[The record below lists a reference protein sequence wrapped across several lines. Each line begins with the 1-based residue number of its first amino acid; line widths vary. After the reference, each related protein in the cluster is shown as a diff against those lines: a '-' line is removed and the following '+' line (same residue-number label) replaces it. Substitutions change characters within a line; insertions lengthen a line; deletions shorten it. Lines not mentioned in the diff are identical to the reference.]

1 LISHHWSFDAVEPII
16 ACKTCGLLQRIEAL
30 KPGSAAECFRC
41 GTVVGKHPV
50 DSLGRTAAFSLAAL
64 IFFVPANIYPILLMD
79 FYGAYSESTV
89 WDGCVKL
96 FQDGQW
102 PVATIVFLASIL
114 VPILKLLGLLF
125 LVVSTK
131 FRSAFWQRERTS
143 IFKVIDVIGP
153 WAMLDVFLL
162 AILVALVKLGSIAT
176 VLPGRG
182 LIAFTAMVVFTLLA
196 SASFDPALIWEK
208 TEKKT

>member
-1 LISHHWSFDAVEPII
+1 MCLRCWSVIVRHQG
-16 ACKTCGLLQRIEAL
+16 CGL
-30 KPGSAAECFRC
+30 G
-41 GTVVGKHPV
+41 H
-50 DSLGRTAAFSLAAL
+50 TAAFSLAAL

-96 FQDGQW
+96 YQDGQW

-114 VPILKLLGLLF
+114 ISLLKLLGLFF
-125 LVVSTK
+125 LVVVSK
-131 FRSAFWQRERTS
+131 FRSTFWRQERTW
-143 IFKVIDVIGP
+143 IYKIIDVIGP

-162 AILVALVKLGSIAT
+162 AILVALVRLGTIAT

-182 LIAFTAMVVFTLLA
+182 LLAFTAMVVFTILA
-196 SASFDPALIWEK
+196 SASFDPTSIWDK
-208 TEKKT
+208 TEQEP

>member
-1 LISHHWSFDAVEPII
+1 VESII
-16 ACKTCGLLQRIEAL
+16 ACKTCGLLQRVEAL
-30 KPGSAAECFRC
+30 KPGTAAECFRC
-41 GTVVGKHPV
+41 GSVIVKHPA

-96 FQDGQW
+96 YEDGQW

-114 VPILKLLGLLF
+114 VPLLKLLGLFF
-125 LVVSTK
+125 LVVVTK
-131 FRSAFWQRERTS
+131 FSSAFWREERTW
-143 IFKVIDVIGP
+143 IFKVIDAIGP

-182 LIAFTAMVVFTLLA
+182 LIAFTAMVVLTILA
-196 SASFDPALIWEK
+196 SAGFDPTSIWDK
-208 TEKKT
+208 T

>member
-1 LISHHWSFDAVEPII
+1 MESVI
-16 ACKTCGLLQRIEAL
+16 ACRTCGLLQRIDAL
-30 KPGSAAECFRC
+30 QPGTAAECLRC
-41 GTVVGKHPV
+41 GSVIGGHPA

-64 IFFVPANIYPILLMD
+64 IFFVPANIYPILRMD

-96 FQDGQW
+96 YQDGQW

-114 VPILKLLGLLF
+114 VPLLKLLGLFF
-125 LVVSTK
+125 LVVVTK
-131 FRSAFWQRERTS
+131 FKSTFWQRERAW
-143 IFKVIDVIGP
+143 IYKVIDAIGP

-162 AILVALVKLGSIAT
+162 AILVALVKLGQLAT

-182 LIAFTAMVVFTLLA
+182 LIAFTAMVVFTILA
-196 SASFDPALIWEK
+196 SASFDPASIWD
-208 TEKKT
+208 KKEQEP